1 MTLPIPKQKPRN
13 RVRARLHEVI
23 FEADTTAGRVFDL
36 VLIWSILLSVAAVML
51 DSVAAVRA
59 RHGALLTAVEWFFTI
74 LFTLEYL
81 LRLWCIGKPLRY
93 ATSFF
98 GVVDLLAILPTYL
111 SLVLPGSRYLLVIR
125 ILRVLRIFRVLKLVQ
140 YLNEA
145 QTMIRALRAGGRK
158 IVVFFA
164 TVMSLVV
171 VFGSVMYIIEGE
183 AHGFTSIPRSIYWA
197 IVTMTTVG
205 YGDISPQTAI
215 GQTIAAVIML
225 IGFTIIAVPTGIVA
239 SEIDAGPGPAGQ
251 HPGLPGVRRRGARR
265 RRAALQAVRGGALSG
280 PGPHWTRTPRR
291 VSRPPAD
298 SRRKM

>member
-1 MTLPIPKQKPRN
+1 MNLPLPKQKPRN

-23 FEADTTAGRVFDL
+23 FEADTKAGRLFDL

-59 RHGALLTAVEWFFTI
+59 RHGGPLTAVEWFFTV

-98 GVVDLLAILPTYL
+98 GMVDLLAIVPTYL

-140 YLNEA
+140 YLEEA
-145 QTMIRALRAGGRK
+145 QTMLRALRAGGRK

-164 TVMSLVV
+164 TVIALVV
-171 VFGSVMYIIEGE
+171 VFGSVMYVVEGE
-183 AHGFTSIPRSIYWA
+183 SHGFTSIPRSIYWA

-205 YGDISPQTAI
+205 YGDISPRTAV

-225 IGFTIIAVPTGIVA
+225 LGFTIIAVPTGIVA
-239 SEIDAGPGPAGQ
+239 AE
-251 HPGLPGVRRRGARR
+251 LNRARD
-265 RRAALQAVRGGALSG
+265 
-280 PGPHWTRTPRR
+280 RR
-291 VSRPPAD
+291 VSTQVCRECAAEGHDAD
-298 SRRKM
+298 ARHCKRCGAAL

>member
-1 MTLPIPKQKPRN
+1 MNLPIEKQKPRDPL
-13 RVRARLHEVI
+13 RARIHEII
-23 FEADTTAGRVFDL
+23 FEADTAAGRFFDL
-36 VLIWSILLSVAAVML
+36 ALIWSILISVTAVML
-51 DSVAAVRA
+51 DSVAAVQA
-59 RHGALLTAVEWFFTI
+59 RYGPVLTVVEWAFTI

-98 GVVDLLAILPTYL
+98 GLVDLLAVLPTYL

-145 QTMIRALRAGGRK
+145 QVMIRALRAAGHK
-158 IVVFFA
+158 ITVFFA
-164 TVMSLVV
+164 TVITLVV
-171 VFGSVMYIIEGE
+171 IFGSVMYIVEGE

-205 YGDISPQTAI
+205 YGDISPQTAV
-215 GQTIAAVIML
+215 GQSIAAVIML

-239 SEIDAGPGPAGQ
+239 SEMTRAKRGGINTQVCLECAAEGHDTDARHCKMCG
-251 HPGLPGVRRRGARR
+251 
-265 RRAALQAVRGGALSG
+265 AAL
-280 PGPHWTRTPRR
+280 
-291 VSRPPAD
+291 
-298 SRRKM
+298 